1 MQQTLST
8 PPATARAVALFARRL
23 PPAARRPVAQL
34 SQPPPHGACSEG
46 GGGEVRCNLST
57 QGRRSTH
64 GEKHSPHKQ
73 RQHRMV
79 RERYHCMILSTE
91 GAPLMPAGGSV
102 CRRLKSRI
110 SRRFAGVVILSGHD
124 DAPRPFLRTPRAV
137 HLPVA
142 APPSLCPVV
151 GIVHSSCCGRA
162 KEQRPREAF

>member
-1 MQQTLST
+1 M
-8 PPATARAVALFARRL
+8 
-23 PPAARRPVAQL
+23 
-34 SQPPPHGACSEG
+34 
-46 GGGEVRCNLST
+46 RCNLST

-110 SRRFAGVVILSGHD
+110 NRRFAGVVILSGHD
-124 DAPRPFLRTPRAV
+124 DAPRPCLRTPRAV

-151 GIVHSSCCGRA
+151 GIVHSFCCGRA